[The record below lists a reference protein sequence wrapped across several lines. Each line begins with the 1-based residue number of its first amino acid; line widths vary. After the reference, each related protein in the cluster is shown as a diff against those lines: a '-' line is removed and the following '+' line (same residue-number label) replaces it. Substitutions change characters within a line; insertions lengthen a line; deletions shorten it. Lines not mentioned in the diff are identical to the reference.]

1 MRLVKLT
8 GFVAAASLAL
18 GSAAFAQQSPSS
30 DGAGSV
36 DTRQSP
42 REATVPSGRPIWLG
56 IEASPVP
63 PALARQLRLE
73 PGNGL
78 MIDRVDPGSPAEK
91 AGISQ
96 YDVIQKLDD
105 HAVADPKAFL
115 SSLRHHQPG
124 DAITL
129 SVIREGQPKDLKV
142 ILAENPAPRVA
153 PTDVPDRP
161 DEPSPAPKHHSHG
174 LQLPKINVRV
184 DHGDLVATDESGH
197 VLFRQPLDFTLD
209 NDDLPF
215 TVHIRV
221 KPDRLPDMHQSD
233 PHDPA
238 APPDRPQ
245 P

>member
-8 GFVAAASLAL
+8 GFVAAAGLAL
-18 GSAAFAQQSPSS
+18 GSVALAQQSPSA
-30 DGAGSV
+30 DGPAPV
-36 DTRQSP
+36 DTNQSP
-42 REATVPSGRPIWLG
+42 RETIAPSGRPIWLG

-73 PGNGL
+73 PGAGL
-78 MIDRVDPGSPAEK
+78 MVDHVDPGSPAEK

-105 HAVADPKAFL
+105 HAIANPKAFL

-124 DAITL
+124 NAITL
-129 SVIREGQPKDLKV
+129 TVIREGQPKDLKV
-142 ILAENPAPRVA
+142 ILAENPAPQA
-153 PTDVPDRP
+153 TPTDVPDRA
-161 DEPSPAPKHHSHG
+161 DAPAPAAKHHSRG
-174 LQLPKINVRV
+174 LRIPRINVRV

-221 KPDRLPDMHQSD
+221 KPDRLPDARPAD
-233 PHDPA
+233 PRDPA
-238 APPDRPQ
+238 APSDRPQ

>member
-18 GSAAFAQQSPSS
+18 GSAALAQQSPSADS
-30 DGAGSV
+30 AGSP
-36 DTRQSP
+36 DTHQTP
-42 REATVPSGRPIWLG
+42 AAATASSGRPIWLG
-56 IEASPVP
+56 IEASPVS

-73 PGNGL
+73 LGAGL
-78 MIDRVDPGSPAEK
+78 IVDRVDPGSPAEK
-91 AGISQ
+91 SGISQ

-105 HAVADPKAFL
+105 HAIADSKAFL

-129 SVIREGQPKDLKV
+129 TVIREGQPKDLKV
-142 ILAENPAPRVA
+142 VLAENPAPHAA
-153 PTDVPDRP
+153 PTDVPDRA
-161 DEPSPAPKHHSHG
+161 DEPAPAGKHHSHG

-221 KPDRLPDMHQSD
+221 KPDRLPDAR
-233 PHDPA
+233 PAEPRDPA
-238 APPDRPQ
+238 TPSDRP
-245 P
+245 